1 MKNQNHDIH
10 TSHPAII
17 RRLKSAEGNIRSI
30 VAMLEEGRSCLDV
43 AQQLQAVEK
52 AIEAAKKT
60 LIHDHL
66 DSCLERAVGPGT
78 QVERGPIE
86 EFKAITKYL

>member
-1 MKNQNHDIH
+1 MNHTVH
-10 TSHPAII
+10 ATHPAII
-17 RRLKSAEGNIRSI
+17 KRLKNAEGHIRSI
-30 VAMLEEGRSCLDV
+30 IVMLEDGRTCLEI

-52 AIEAAKKT
+52 AIESAKKT

-66 DSCLERAVGPGT
+66 DHCLDRAVGAEGQT
-78 QVERGPIE
+78 ARGPIE

>member
-17 RRLKSAEGNIRSI
+17 KRLKNAEGHIRSI
-30 VAMLEEGRSCLDV
+30 VTMLEEGRSCLEI

-66 DSCLERAVGPGT
+66 DHCLEQAVGPGA
-78 QVERGPIE
+78 QAERAPIE

>member
-1 MKNQNHDIH
+1 MDHDVH
-10 TSHPAII
+10 ALHPAII
-17 RRLKSAEGNIRSI
+17 KRLKNAEGHIRSI
-30 VAMLEEGRSCLDV
+30 ISMLEKGRSCLEV

-52 AIEAAKKT
+52 AVDSAKKT

-66 DSCLERAVGPGT
+66 DTCLGRAVGSGT
-78 QVERGPIE
+78 KAARAEIE